1 MNSVSRQ
8 FLTNKYYQEHIIK
21 AEKTVKIQQLKSIYL
36 GNNGDLHK
44 KTKIFSFCYD
54 KKTSKISK
62 IFENSFINYK
72 AGIAEASKLIEN
84 LIIKTNKE

>member
-1 MNSVSRQ
+1 
-8 FLTNKYYQEHIIK
+8 
-21 AEKTVKIQQLKSIYL
+21 
-36 GNNGDLHK
+36 LHK
-44 KTKIFSFCYD
+44 KTKIFSFSYD